1 MPLNS
6 LPLKYLLKLVP
17 ILTCLFGNDD
27 SGWATFCYWE
37 TKCHFC
43 FNCNNLQTSQITWAF
58 QRGTVYFCTSR
69 GYKVIDQKRVIDP
82 TRIWTQTCRRQ
93 RISLCKMLLERS
105 HHSRKV
111 KYKLVQTLIENP
123 PLKYPPLKYQSLKY
137 PPLKYLPLKY
147 PPLKYPPLKYPPLKY
162 QLLRYCKCIQ
172 NTSSKLQILCKYT
185 SISTTR
191 NSYIIL
197 LICTIIQVVHILAT
211 ITSFN
216 KITSFGIVYGKQGL
230 LYG

>member
-1 MPLNS
+1 MN
-6 LPLKYLLKLVP
+6 
-17 ILTCLFGNDD
+17 
-27 SGWATFCYWE
+27 
-37 TKCHFC
+37 
-43 FNCNNLQTSQITWAF
+43 
-58 QRGTVYFCTSR
+58 
-69 GYKVIDQKRVIDP
+69 
-82 TRIWTQTCRRQ
+82 QTCRRQ

-123 PLKYPPLKYQSLKY
+123 TLKY
-137 PPLKYLPLKY
+137 PPLKYLPTKY

-172 NTSSKLQILCKYT
+172 NTSSKLQILCICT

-197 LICTIIQVVHILAT
+197 VICTIIQVVHILAT

>member
-6 LPLKYLLKLVP
+6 LPPKYL
-17 ILTCLFGNDD
+17 
-27 SGWATFCYWE
+27 
-37 TKCHFC
+37 
-43 FNCNNLQTSQITWAF
+43 
-58 QRGTVYFCTSR
+58 
-69 GYKVIDQKRVIDP
+69 
-82 TRIWTQTCRRQ
+82 
-93 RISLCKMLLERS
+93 
-105 HHSRKV
+105 
-111 KYKLVQTLIENP
+111 LIENP

-147 PPLKYPPLKYPPLKY
+147 PPLKYLPLKY

-197 LICTIIQVVHILAT
+197 LICTKIQVVHIFAA

>member
-1 MPLNS
+1 M
-6 LPLKYLLKLVP
+6 P

-43 FNCNNLQTSQITWAF
+43 FSCNILQTSQITWAF
-58 QRGTVYFCTSR
+58 QIGTVYFCTSR

-93 RISLCKMLLERS
+93 RSSLCKMLLERS

-137 PPLKYLPLKY
+137 PPLKY
-147 PPLKYPPLKYPPLKY
+147 
-162 QLLRYCKCIQ
+162 QLLRYCKSIQ

-197 LICTIIQVVHILAT
+197 GICTIIQVVHILAT

-230 LYG
+230 LYR

>member
-1 MPLNS
+1 MSTAETSADKMSAAECQLIKYLHLGYLLKCLTLSSYYWACTN
-6 LPLKYLLKLVP
+6 KYLLKNCAIDL
-17 ILTCLFGNDD
+17 
-27 SGWATFCYWE
+27 SATEMF
-37 TKCHFC
+37 TNRLKF
-43 FNCNNLQTSQITWAF
+43 
-58 QRGTVYFCTSR
+58 
-69 GYKVIDQKRVIDP
+69 
-82 TRIWTQTCRRQ
+82 
-93 RISLCKMLLERS
+93 LL
-105 HHSRKV
+105 
-111 KYKLVQTLIENP
+111 
-123 PLKYPPLKYQSLKY
+123 
-137 PPLKYLPLKY
+137 LKYLPLKY

-162 QLLRYCKCIQ
+162 QLLRYCKSIQ
-172 NTSSKLQILCKYT
+172 NISSKLQILCKYT